1 MIGSAVDPAASL
13 RSKAQIGR
21 RPECYRAQQEV
32 GSSRPQSRIIAE
44 VAHQRQSKVH
54 SSSRPSKYKVPSRIC
69 MQSAESG
76 FLWLLLALT
85 LVVALPHLA
94 EAGKCVQPP
103 KGGTAF
109 CQIDYQVYVSADTA
123 NNDTDYW

>member
-1 MIGSAVDPAASL
+1 MVGSAVDPAASL
-13 RSKAQIGR
+13 YSKAQVGR

-32 GSSRPQSRIIAE
+32 GSSRPQSHIIAE
-44 VAHQRQSKVH
+44 EAHQRQSLPP
-54 SSSRPSKYKVPSRIC
+54 SRSSKYEVPSRIC
-69 MQSAESG
+69 VQSAESG

-109 CQIDYQVYVSADTA
+109 CQIDYQVYVSTDTA